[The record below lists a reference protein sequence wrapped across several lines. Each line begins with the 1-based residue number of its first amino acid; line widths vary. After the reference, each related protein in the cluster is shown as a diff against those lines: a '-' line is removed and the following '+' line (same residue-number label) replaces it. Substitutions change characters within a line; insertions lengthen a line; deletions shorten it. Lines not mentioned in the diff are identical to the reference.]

1 MPARVS
7 PAPGHAF
14 RPATP
19 VERVLRG
26 HVRAP
31 VLIPVVVHAVLLG
44 AAAIAS
50 TTTRL
55 PSGTLLAGVA
65 VGGFL
70 AALAAA
76 HRTRTA
82 VTALRRTLDDAR
94 EADLDRIT
102 EAARALDRSVG
113 RALRELDDRGGP
125 DAPEHRDPPTPG
137 TTAAPAPGHLS
148 SAVSGNPGPAVPEQR
163 APAVSGHPAP
173 AVPGNRAPARPERS
187 ARAESGP
194 SRTVDVPAS
203 CSADP
208 AARVVGLLDE
218 LRVTTEAALV
228 RVRDEARPEIVRR
241 TERHLTQRQL
251 TLVGRALHALSAVQW
266 LTDEPVLLDEIYRV
280 DHLVTRIRRL
290 VESRAVLG
298 AEPLR
303 RGRRPIDV
311 TTVLRG
317 AVSEVAQY
325 PRAIVEGGPDGTEL
339 AVPGHVGP
347 DLAHLLAELI
357 DNACDNSDPA
367 TLVHVRARKVD
378 GGLEI
383 EVEDRAV
390 PMSPQRRERMNALL
404 RDPEGPAA
412 AEQVGKGQI
421 GLLTA
426 AKIAR
431 RHGVGVHLLAHA
443 WDGTTALVTVPDA
456 LLVPAWPPAAVRVPL
471 PLRSVGPGP
480 DLLSGRSGRTYR
492 AAPPLT
498 VHRRTP
504 PPHALDP
511 DPDPAPDPAPE
522 PVPADVPLP
531 RRPSARQADAPP
543 TSRAAGRADLAA
555 AFRRDP
561 RTACSGDD
569 GTGVPAARGF
579 GDDETDVPAVQSPG
593 GDGTGASAAPS
604 SGEAPPVPAG
614 PPQSGMPS
622 GRPTVPRGSSDRR

>member
-163 APAVSGHPAP
+163 APAV
-173 AVPGNRAPARPERS
+173 PGNRAPARPERS

-218 LRVTTEAALV
+218 LRVTTAAALV

-251 TLVGRALHALSAVQW
+251 ALVGRALHALSAVQW

-431 RHGVGVHLLAHA
+431 RHGVGVHLLAQA

-511 DPDPAPDPAPE
+511 DPE

-561 RTACSGDD
+561 RTACGGDD
-569 GTGVPAARGF
+569 GTDVPVARSF

-593 GDGTGASAAPS
+593 GRWHRGVGGAVVRGGPARARRTSAERHAVRAPDGPARIIRPAMTSGDDVRRAP
-604 SGEAPPVPAG
+604 E
-614 PPQSGMPS
+614 
-622 GRPTVPRGSSDRR
+622 DR